1 MAKSI
6 TLSSRNISY
15 GFFANCYNKCRI
27 FERLY
32 AFVATTDDKTS
43 LLRHTYENFIKLA
56 WSVESAVK
64 KWQLRRFGL
73 HSVTSIRKQKPMDSS
88 HEQLYCQL
96 QPTSDQQNGV
106 DIQWSG
112 ERSLTWVKSTLTH
125 IVFSYKKGGLRE
137 NFMHQTTYQE
147 VQDHP

>member
-1 MAKSI
+1 M
-6 TLSSRNISY
+6 
-15 GFFANCYNKCRI
+15 
-27 FERLY
+27 Y

-64 KWQLRRFGL
+64 KKWQLRRFGL
-73 HSVTSIRKQKPMDSS
+73 HSVTCIRKQKPMDSS
-88 HEQLYCQL
+88 HEQLYYQL
-96 QPTSDQQNGV
+96 QPISDQPNGV

-125 IVFSYKKGGLRE
+125 RVFS
-137 NFMHQTTYQE
+137 
-147 VQDHP
+147 